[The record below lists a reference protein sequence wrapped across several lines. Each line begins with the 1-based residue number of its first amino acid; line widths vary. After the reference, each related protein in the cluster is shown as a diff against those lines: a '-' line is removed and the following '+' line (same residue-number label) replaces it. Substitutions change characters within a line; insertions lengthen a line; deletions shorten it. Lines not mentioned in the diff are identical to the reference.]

1 MIFRVDEYV
10 VISEAPIAAI
20 RNPLPLVVMDSVFEV
35 PASPG
40 MTNI

>member
-10 VISEAPIAAI
+10 VILEAPIAAI
-20 RNPLPLVVMDSVFEV
+20 RNPLSLVVMDFRVRGC
-35 PASPG
+35 ASPG